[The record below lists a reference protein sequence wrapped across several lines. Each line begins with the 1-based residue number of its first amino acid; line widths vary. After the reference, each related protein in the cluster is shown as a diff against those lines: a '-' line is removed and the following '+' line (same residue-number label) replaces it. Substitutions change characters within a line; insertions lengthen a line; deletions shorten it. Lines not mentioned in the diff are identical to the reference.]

1 MLCPVSAVEKRDGVL
16 SGGNAP
22 SQPMCSKGQFHEEAL
37 KWFSET
43 RCLLKPLSFGY
54 NIHGLCLYT
63 STSALR
69 D

>member
-1 MLCPVSAVEKRDGVL
+1 MYNNGIGVL

-43 RCLLKPLSFGY
+43 GCLLKPLSFGY